1 LRSTDPRVI
10 GPYRLTGRLGS
21 GGMGDV
27 FLGRSAGGRLVAVKV
42 IRPELAE
49 DPEFRTR
56 FRNEVDAARRVNGL
70 YTAPVADAD
79 VDGAVPWLATA
90 YVAGPSLDAAV
101 ESHGP
106 LPARSVL
113 ALAAG
118 LAEGL
123 GAVHAAGLVHRDI
136 KPSNVLLAADGPR
149 VIDFGIARGTQNTVL
164 TLAGR
169 IVGSPDFMS
178 PEQAIGR
185 DIGPASD
192 MFSLGGVLVF
202 AATGLPPFYGAT
214 TTMVLERIVT
224 ESPDLSRVPAELRP
238 LIEWCMRKEPAQRA
252 APRDLLAQLDDA
264 RLWDDWLPES
274 LLAGLPGGRVSAI
287 TPAEP
292 RHDTRTSESP
302 AAGMTAVGRQGRGAD
317 GADGAVGA
325 VRSQAA
331 RPGGGRDGA
340 ATSRAVAA
348 RGAARRGPRLSRT
361 VTVSA
366 AVAVLA
372 AAGVG
377 LWLALGGSQH
387 TVAPKASGSA
397 SPPASPPAAVRA
409 PYRAVAVGV
418 AERTC
423 SAIPPSANGRAA
435 NITFTDKTTTR
446 LLVYWLDYRGKRQ
459 LLVTLGP
466 GDSRQVKGNV
476 GDAWQVADSRGCV
489 AGFISTGTGH
499 VTLEAAATG

>member
-1 LRSTDPRVI
+1 MPDQLRPTDPRAI

-42 IRPELAE
+42 IRAELAE

-90 YVAGPSLDAAV
+90 YVAGPPLDAAV

-192 MFSLGGVLVF
+192 MFSLGGVLIF
-202 AATGLPPFYGAT
+202 AASGLPPFYGGM
-214 TTMVLERIVT
+214 TTMVLERIVNDR
-224 ESPDLSRVPAELRP
+224 PDLSRVPAELRP
-238 LIEWCMRKEPAQRA
+238 LIEWCMRKEPSLRP
-252 APRDLLAQLDDA
+252 APRDLLAQFDDA
-264 RLWDDWLPES
+264 RLGADWLPAS
-274 LLAGLPGGRVSAI
+274 LLAGIPGGRVAI
-287 TPAEP
+287 TPAP
-292 RHDTRTSESP
+292 PPLHDDTRTSQSP
-302 AAGMTAVGRQGRGAD
+302 AAGVTAVGRSGLAADTARQGGSGPTADVPAGASARKPPAGRRGE
-317 GADGAVGA
+317 
-325 VRSQAA
+325 
-331 RPGGGRDGA
+331 
-340 ATSRAVAA
+340 SRA
-348 RGAARRGPRLSRT
+348 GAGHRAGRGPRRALT
-361 VTVSA
+361 VAVPA
-366 AVAVLA
+366 AVVVLA
-372 AAGVG
+372 AGAG
-377 LWLALGGSQH
+377 LWLALGGHHS
-387 TVAPKASGSA
+387 PASPAA
-397 SPPASPPAAVRA
+397 SPPPAVRP
-409 PYRAVAVGV
+409 PYRAVATGV
-418 AERTC
+418 TERPC
-423 SAIPPSANGRAA
+423 SAGLASANGRAA
-435 NITFTDKTTTR
+435 NITFTDAATTR
-446 LLVYWLDYRGKRQ
+446 LLVYWLDYRGKRS
-459 LLVTLGP
+459 LLVTLGR

-489 AGFISTGTGH
+489 AGFVSTGTGH
-499 VTLEAAATG
+499 VTIVAAATS

>member
-1 LRSTDPRVI
+1 VPDQLLPTDPRAI

-42 IRPELAE
+42 IRAELAE

-202 AATGLPPFYGAT
+202 AATGLPPFYGGMT
-214 TTMVLERIVT
+214 TVVLERIVT
-224 ESPDLSRVPAELRP
+224 QNPDLSRVPAELRP
-238 LIEWCMRKEPAQRA
+238 LIEWCMRKEPSLRP

-274 LLAGLPGGRVSAI
+274 LLAGIPGGRVSAI
-287 TPAEP
+287 TPPP
-292 RHDTRTSESP
+292 RHHDTRTSESP
-302 AAGMTAVGRQGRGAD
+302 AAGVSAVGRSARTADIDGQGGSGPTADVAAGAPA
-317 GADGAVGA
+317 GKSPAG
-325 VRSQAA
+325 
-331 RPGGGRDGA
+331 RP
-340 ATSRAVAA
+340 TQSRA
-348 RGAARRGPRLSRT
+348 GRRPRRART
-361 VTVSA
+361 VAVPA
-366 AVAVLA
+366 AVVVIA
-372 AAGVG
+372 AAGAG
-377 LWLALGGSQH
+377 LWLALGGHHS
-387 TVAPKASGSA
+387 
-397 SPPASPPAAVRA
+397 PASPSHSASATASAPPAVRP
-409 PYRAVAVGV
+409 PYRAVVTGV
-418 AERTC
+418 TERAC
-423 SAIPPSANGRAA
+423 SAGLASANGRGV
-435 NITFTDKTTTR
+435 NITFTDATTSR
-446 LLVYWLDYRGKRQ
+446 LLVYWRDYRGKRS

-489 AGFISTGTGH
+489 AGFVSTGMGH
-499 VTLEAAATG
+499 VTIEGAAKS